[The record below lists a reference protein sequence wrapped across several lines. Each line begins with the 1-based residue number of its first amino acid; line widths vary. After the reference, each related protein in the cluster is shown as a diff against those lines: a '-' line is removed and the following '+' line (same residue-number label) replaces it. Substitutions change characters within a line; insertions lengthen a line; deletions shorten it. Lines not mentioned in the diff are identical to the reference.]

1 MARFIPLLSGQ
12 ASLVAGT
19 LHFSQHKTVMARFM
33 RAIHVFASWKS
44 RKKEKKDVD
53 DPDKPGHDD

>member
-1 MARFIPLLSGQ
+1 
-12 ASLVAGT
+12 
-19 LHFSQHKTVMARFM
+19 MARFM